1 MSDGLAPMVNP
12 QNGSALVE
20 QEIISSGAWFIRI
33 RWVAGFGVIIATWV
47 VTVLLAVRL
56 PALPI
61 YAVGVVILIYNAIF
75 WWARERLV
83 RRQPGHVAS
92 FGHMTSWQI
101 GLDYLAMCALVH
113 LTGGLESPVV
123 FYFIFH
129 IIIAAILLSPR
140 TAYLCATCA
149 VLLLAAITGLEYVGL
164 LPHAHMPELT
174 VTELYRNSTYILGRF
189 FFFISTIYAT
199 AYLASTLNI
208 RLRERAATVI
218 ELSQQLQRAYR
229 RLETLYESVQA
240 VNSTLELPQVL
251 ERLAEA
257 TAQAMRVRAC
267 SIRLLDETGTHLNVV
282 AAYGLTETYVKKG
295 DLVLE
300 RNPLAREVLAGRT
313 IITNEVRSE
322 HNLQYPAEAMAEGIQ
337 SMLSA
342 PLRGKNRP
350 LGLIRT
356 YSVQPNH
363 FTSEDATFLAAIASQ
378 GTIAIENAL
387 AYQALDQLDH
397 QKSKFV
403 LTVTHELRSP
413 VSVIRSLLRTMT
425 AGYTG
430 SLGDDQRDMVMRA
443 LRRADFLQTLIDDLL
458 ELAAGKSDLNL
469 EEHVEVALDRAIE
482 RVIKQFEVPARE
494 KQLTLEFRCEGS
506 PQSFTVAASND
517 GIDRIIGNLV
527 SNAIKYT
534 PTGGCVRVSLK
545 HSDGDA
551 QVQVSDSG
559 IGIPE
564 ESLSHL
570 FEEFYR
576 APNAQAMQKEGTG
589 LGLAIIKDLVTRYGG
604 RIMVESKLDQG
615 TTFTLI
621 LPLVDSPG
629 GSLLAPD
636 SPL

>member
-1 MSDGLAPMVNP
+1 MMNP

-20 QEIISSGAWFIRI
+20 REIIASGAWFIRI
-33 RWVAGFGVIIATWV
+33 RWMAGIGVLAATWV

-56 PALPI
+56 PIVPI
-61 YAVGVVILIYNAIF
+61 YTIGVVILVYNAIF
-75 WWARERLV
+75 WWARERLLHH
-83 RRQPGHVAS
+83 QPGHVAS
-92 FGHMTSWQI
+92 FGHMTNWQI
-101 GLDYLAMCALVH
+101 GLDYIVMSALVH
-113 LTGGLESPVV
+113 YTGGLESPVI

-140 TAYLCATCA
+140 TTYLYATFA
-149 VLLLAAITGLEYVGL
+149 TVLLAATTGLEYAGL
-164 LPHAHMPELT
+164 LPHIHVSEFIEA
-174 VTELYRNSTYILGRF
+174 ELYRNPPYILGKL
-189 FFFISTIYAT
+189 FFFISTIYTT

-208 RLRERAATVI
+208 RLRERAAEVI
-218 ELSQQLQRAYR
+218 ELSQELQRAYR

-240 VNSTLELPQVL
+240 VNSTLEIQQVL

-257 TAQAMRVRAC
+257 TAKAMRVRAC
-267 SIRLLDETGTHLNVV
+267 SIRLLDKTSTRLDVV
-282 AAYGLTETYVKKG
+282 AAYGLSQGYVQKG

-313 IITNEVRSE
+313 IISNDVSQEP
-322 HNLQYPAEAMAEGIQ
+322 NLQYPAEAMAEGIR

-342 PLRGKNRP
+342 PLRGKSQP

-356 YSVQPNH
+356 YSTELDH

-378 GTIAIENAL
+378 GSIAIENAL
-387 AYQALDQLDH
+387 AYQALGQLDQ

-430 SLGDDQRDMVMRA
+430 SLSEEQRDMVTRA

-458 ELAAGKSDLNL
+458 DLAAGKSDLDL
-469 EEHVEVALDRAIE
+469 PEERVHVALDRAIE
-482 RVIKQFEVPARE
+482 RAIKQFEVSAQE
-494 KQLTLEFRCEGS
+494 KQVQLEFRCEES
-506 PQSFTVAASND
+506 PQPFVVAASNE
-517 GIDRIIGNLV
+517 GIDRMIGNLV

-534 PTGGCVRVSLK
+534 PTGGQVRVDLK
-545 HSDGDA
+545 RVGGDA
-551 QVQVSDSG
+551 MIKVCDTG

-564 ESLSHL
+564 ESLPHL

-576 APNAQAMQKEGTG
+576 APNAKAMQREGTG
-589 LGLAIIKDLVTRYGG
+589 LGLAITRDLATRYGG
-604 RIMVESKLDQG
+604 RITVESKLGEG
-615 TTFTLI
+615 TAFTVF
-621 LPLVDSPG
+621 LPLEQLPVAEADSHPQ
-629 GSLLAPD
+629 
-636 SPL
+636 